1 MFPAEI
7 EFVTV
12 SVNSL
17 GRQDI
22 LKVDIDLPRTLNVQY
37 NLQKTIEIPHLK
49 NETNS
54 IIPAS
59 NVMMIKEKLA
69 GMYTDPG
76 YGFVYNYANLTL

>member
-7 EFVTV
+7 DFVTV

-17 GRQDI
+17 DRQDV
-22 LKVDIDLPRTLNVQY
+22 LKVDVDLPRTTNFQY
-37 NLQKTIEIPHLK
+37 NLQKTIKIPHLK

-59 NVMMIKEKLA
+59 NVMMIKEKVA
-69 GMYTDPG
+69 GMFTEPG
-76 YGFVYNYANLTL
+76 YSSVFNYSLLL